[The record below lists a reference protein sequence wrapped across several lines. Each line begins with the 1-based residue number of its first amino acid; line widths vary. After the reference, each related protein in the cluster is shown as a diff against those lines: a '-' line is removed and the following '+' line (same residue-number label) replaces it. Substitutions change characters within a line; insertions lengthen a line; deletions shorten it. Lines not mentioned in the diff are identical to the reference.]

1 MNVLFVY
8 INVVYIKSIIFN
20 MATKKKKVL
29 DISTAKVADGALAP
43 RAKSAYEICGISTFT
58 YKHRTLAEYQ
68 TYLHKLNLIQLQDE
82 AYEHGIT
89 AGTSIPMLIDRLE
102 RQYCKERNKFASVGV
117 EAKKDDANEDVHAKA
132 VEIMRR
138 GA

>member
-1 MNVLFVY
+1 
-8 INVVYIKSIIFN
+8 
-20 MATKKKKVL
+20 MANKKKKVL

-68 TYLHKLNLIQLQDE
+68 TYLRKLNLIQLQDE

-89 AGTSIPMLIDRLE
+89 AGTSVPMLIDRLE
-102 RQYCKERNKFASVGV
+102 RQYCKERGKFASAVLDPQ
-117 EAKKDDANEDVHAKA
+117 KDESNADIHAKA